1 MPKEGSQC
9 IYLSV
14 VLIDFGFRKGKNYY
28 SQVFLDECK
37 YIAKI
42 KKDAWVYYWNI
53 EISSYGSDE
62 EISDEE
68 NSNEEN

>member
-42 KKDAWVYYWNI
+42 KKDV
-53 EISSYGSDE
+53 
-62 EISDEE
+62 
-68 NSNEEN
+68 